1 MSTLIAQQRR
11 RQELAHPPA
20 WRNRA
25 VGCRVRTQPFSLSGR
40 CRQRTTMTDFIA
52 HHDRTSADH
61 QAAAFSVAHIN
72 ALTGGLDVLILAA

>member
-1 MSTLIAQQRR
+1 MSTLIATQRR

-20 WRNRA
+20 RRNRA
-25 VGCRVRTQPFSLSGR
+25 VSCRVRTQPVQLVGR

-61 QAAAFSVAHIN
+61 QAGLSVAHIN
-72 ALTGGLDVLILAA
+72 ALTGGLDVLTLAA